1 MTLPASATPA
11 AAKRGVSLR
20 TRILAATVTV
30 ALIAVLVTAL
40 AALQLVRTVDISSA
54 RDALNSQVDRL
65 AAAKPAAR
73 EAIIGGLSQ
82 LDNSGPLISL
92 VSPSGVVTGSATVP
106 LRVVLQLRL
115 GREVSTTERSNGT
128 SYLLEARPTAQGG
141 GVVALQD
148 VGTVRAITPTLIG
161 RILIA
166 LAIGFAV
173 AVVAAFFVARVL
185 AKPLV
190 NLAEAARTMAAGQR
204 NVRLASSGIPEVT
217 DVEAALGALDQAL
230 VHSEGRQREFL
241 LSISHELRTPL
252 TAIRGYAEA
261 IGDGLVPADQVIEVG
276 KTIEAESNRLTAF
289 TTDLLALARLEA
301 DDFPLR
307 SGPVDVGQVLA
318 DAAAAWRA
326 AASAGGVVVEVAASA
341 PLVVTTDAAR
351 LRQVID
357 GLIENALRVSPAGSQ
372 VALSAR
378 LDADGRGGAQAVVE
392 VSDGGPGLT
401 AEDAAQAFE
410 RGVLRERYRDARP
423 VGTGLG
429 LSIAARLI
437 ERMGG
442 SIAASPGP
450 GGGAVF
456 RIVVPAGPIA

>member
-1 MTLPASATPA
+1 MA
-11 AAKRGVSLR
+11 ARTRGVSLR
-20 TRILAATVTV
+20 TRILAATVIV
-30 ALIAVLVTAL
+30 ALVAVLVTAL
-40 AALQLVRTVDISSA
+40 AALQLVRSVDTSSA
-54 RDALNSQVDRL
+54 RDALSAQVNRL
-65 AAAKPAAR
+65 ANAKPTAR
-73 EAIIGGLSQ
+73 AAIIDGLSQ
-82 LDNSGPLISL
+82 LDDSGTLISE
-92 VSPSGVVTGSATVP
+92 VSASGAVTGSAKVP
-106 LRVVLQLRL
+106 LRVVRLLRA
-115 GREVSTTERSNGT
+115 GRDVSTTERSAGT
-128 SYLLEARPTAQGG
+128 TYLLEARPTAQGG

-148 VGTVRAITPTLIG
+148 VGTVQAVTPTVIG

-166 LAIGFAV
+166 LAIGFVV

-190 NLAEAARTMAAGQR
+190 NLAGTARRMAAGQR
-204 NVRLASSGIPEVT
+204 NVPMEPSGISEVS

-261 IGDGLVPADQVIEVG
+261 LGDGLVPADQVAQVG
-276 KTIEAESNRLTAF
+276 KTLEAESERLTAF

-301 DDFPLR
+301 DDFSLR
-307 SGPVDVGQVLA
+307 SGSVDLGQVLA
-318 DAAAAWRA
+318 DAAGAWRA
-326 AASAGGVVVEVAASA
+326 AASSGGVVVEVVASGA
-341 PLVVTTDAAR
+341 LVVTTDAAR

-357 GLIENALRVSPAGSQ
+357 GLIENALRVSPAGSR
-372 VALSAR
+372 VELSAR
-378 LDADGRGGAQAVVE
+378 RTGEASGGTAAIVE
-392 VSDGGPGLT
+392 VADGGPGLT

-429 LSIAARLI
+429 LSIAARLV

-442 SIAASPGP
+442 TISARSGVN
-450 GGGAVF
+450 GGAVF
-456 RIVVPAGPIA
+456 RVSLPA